1 MQRPVLACLPAL
13 WHQMRQEMVGRSP
26 VNALRFAI
34 SDRYI
39 AGFLFLVFGS
49 LASSLF
55 LIEEEKW

>member
-1 MQRPVLACLPAL
+1 
-13 WHQMRQEMVGRSP
+13 MRQEMVGRSP

-34 SDRYI
+34 SERYI